1 MKITFLGTSS
11 GLPTKERNV
20 SGIALR
26 FDQSSDWMLFD
37 CGEATQHQLLKTP
50 YSLPKLKHIF
60 ITHLHGDHCFG
71 LFGLLATRSL
81 NNAQEPITIIGP
93 VGIKKLLESVFKI
106 TQTHFRFEIDINEI
120 NSQNTHFK
128 IPQASIEAI
137 PLEHSIPSY
146 AFIIQE
152 NEKPGKFKLELAKE
166 KGIPSGPI
174 YGKLKRGEKVELPNG
189 EILNGND
196 FIGEPI
202 TGRKIIIAGDNKNPD
217 LLLPYLKNCNL
228 LIHEANYT
236 EKVKALVK
244 DEFFHST
251 ARDVARVAQKSGIP
265 NLILTHFSARFSL
278 EYSRARKFSIDD
290 VLQEALAEY
299 AGKCFL
305 AKDLDTYLLNAQG
318 ELNIEETKKDKKI
331 IK

>member
-50 YSLPKLKHIF
+50 YSLPKLSHIF

-71 LFGLLATRSL
+71 LFGLLSTRSL
-81 NNAQEPITIIGP
+81 NNAQEPITIFGPIG
-93 VGIKKLLESVFKI
+93 IRKLLETVFKI
-106 TQTHFRFEIDINEI
+106 TQTHFRFKTDIREID
-120 NSQNTHFK
+120 SQNTNFV
-128 IPQASIEAI
+128 IPQAHIKVI
-137 PLEHSIPSY
+137 PLEHSVTSY
-146 AFIIQE
+146 AFVIQE
-152 NEKPGKFKLELAKE
+152 KTKLGRFKVEFAKA

-174 YGKLKRGEKVELPNG
+174 YGRLKKGEKIKLPNG
-189 EILNGND
+189 KILNGND
-196 FIGEPI
+196 FIEKPI
-202 TGRKIIIAGDNKNPD
+202 PGRKIIIAGDNKNPE

-236 EKVKALVK
+236 EKVKELVK
-244 DEFFHST
+244 EEFFHST
-251 ARDVARVAQKSGIP
+251 ARDVARVAQKAMIP

-278 EYSRARKFSIDD
+278 EYSRTKKYSIND
-290 VLQEALAEY
+290 VLQEALTEY
-299 AGKCFL
+299 SGNCFL
-305 AKDLDTYLLNAQG
+305 AKDLKTFQLNAKG
-318 ELNIEETKKDKKI
+318 EIAFN
-331 IK
+331 

>member
-1 MKITFLGTSS
+1 MRITFLGTSS

-37 CGEATQHQLLKTP
+37 CGEATQHQLLYTS
-50 YSLPKLKHIF
+50 YSLPKLSHIF

-106 TQTHFRFEIDINEI
+106 TQTHLRFEIDINEI
-120 NSQNTHFK
+120 DFQNTKFE
-128 IPQASIEAI
+128 IPQAHIEAI

-152 NEKPGKFKLELAKE
+152 NEKPGKFKVELAKE

-174 YGKLKRGEKVELPNG
+174 YGKLKRGEKVMLPNG

-202 TGRKIIIAGDNKNPD
+202 TGRKIIIAGDNKTPD

-244 DEFFHST
+244 DDFFHST
-251 ARDVARVAQKSGIP
+251 ARDVAIVAQKSGIP

-278 EYSRARKFSIDD
+278 EYSRARKYSIDD

-299 AGKCFL
+299 SGNCFL
-305 AKDLDTYLLNAQG
+305 AKDLETYLLNAQG
-318 ELNIEETKKDKKI
+318 ELS
-331 IK
+331 IKERK